1 MRLTPHWITGLA
13 LTLMLAACN
22 NTPSPGSRP
31 DPYANGAQY
40 PWNTGIT
47 ALAAPALTTGYLS
60 DQQWTYASNGWGPI
74 ERDKSNGEQ
83 LAGDGRTL
91 SINGK
96 IYAKGLGV
104 HADSA
109 IKYILGAGCTRFT
122 ADIGL
127 DDEVRNGR
135 IYGSVAFTVFADG
148 VKIYDSGTLT
158 KASATKTVDVD
169 VTGRS
174 SLSLYVGPTPD
185 NNFDDHADWA
195 NAKVTCATSSPKV
208 VYLSD
213 LKFDYNNIPGT
224 PTAPSNGWGPVER
237 DMSNGEQAAG
247 DGRTISIRGQKF
259 AKGVGLHADAFLQI
273 SLTDVGLRLGCSTTT
288 GFLIFKATV
297 GIDDETNGNGAAA
310 FYFGLGGLSQIGFIA
325 PTFQL
330 TGKGAPQ
337 LIEYGIPNYFRY
349 DAPSSTP
356 NSGTV
361 DAMSFYVNAVGGN
374 NYSAHVSLGDARFE
388 CAPLPTITLSSDK
401 TSLTGPGTVTFKAD
415 VTTSVAVR
423 SVSFYDGPNGKF
435 ATPFATDPTLPFTAP
450 FASDGTFTNTVPFF
464 ARVYTDGGF
473 LATSNYVNVTFT
485 KTP

>member
-22 NTPSPGSRP
+22 NTPSTGSRP

-47 ALAAPALTTGYLS
+47 ALAASALTTGYLS

-96 IYAKGLGV
+96 TYAKGLGV

-135 IYGSVAFTVFADG
+135 VNGSVAFTVFADG

-158 KASATKTVDVD
+158 KASATKIVDVD

-195 NAKVTCATSSPKV
+195 NAKVTCATSSTNV

-213 LKFDYNNIPGT
+213 LKLNYGNIAGT
-224 PTAPSNGWGPVER
+224 PVVPTNGWGPIER
-237 DMSNGEQAAG
+237 DMSNGENLAG

-259 AKGVGLHADAFLQI
+259 AKGLGLHADALFQV
-273 SLTDVGLRLGCSTTT
+273 SLIDVATRLNCMT
-288 GFLIFKATV
+288 GFLIFRATV

-310 FYFGLGGLSQIGFIA
+310 FTFSVGGISRISRAG
-325 PTFQL
+325 PTYQL

-337 LIEYGIPNYFRY
+337 VIEYGIAREYLF
-349 DAPSSTP
+349 DGSTDP
-356 NSGTV
+356 MT
-361 DAMSFYVNAVGGN
+361 FYVNSVGGN

-388 CAPLPTITLSSDK
+388 CAPSPTMTLTADK
-401 TSLTGPGTVTFKAD
+401 TVLVGPGTVTFTATVSDPRFVRVVYFFDPRGPINFPPPIAEDRSAPYAATINFD
-415 VTTSVAVR
+415 VPVNGLEFVPVA
-423 SVSFYDGPNGKF
+423 
-435 ATPFATDPTLPFTAP
+435 
-450 FASDGTFTNTVPFF
+450 
-464 ARVYTDGGF
+464 ARAYTDAGA
-473 LATSNYVNVTFT
+473 LITSNIVQIQV
-485 KTP
+485 KKAP